1 MRHKTISAERA
12 FTPRANHGY
21 KYLALLAIP
30 GTQPLK
36 RHSVIWRSSA
46 QLGTL
51 CKYLSFPF
59 SGVPKIKEYTIGSQK
74 RLDVL
79 WDMNKLIL
87 VVLLVPTD
95 HPVRAA
101 VKVVC
106 RCRSG
111 VIFLCQLVTKNSFL
125 SFFEDLRS

>member
-1 MRHKTISAERA
+1 MLNHEIFQILMRYKTISAERA

-59 SGVPKIKEYTIGSQK
+59 FILVPKIKEYTIGFQM
-74 RLDVL
+74 RLDVQGHEQA
-79 WDMNKLIL
+79 NISSI
-87 VVLLVPTD
+87 T
-95 HPVRAA
+95 
-101 VKVVC
+101 
-106 RCRSG
+106 S
-111 VIFLCQLVTKNSFL
+111 TY
-125 SFFEDLRS
+125 